1 MQIITLE
8 KKGVLE
14 IIKRMSKNTLWT
26 KDFKIITIG
35 SFISLIGN
43 QLSGFAMS
51 LLVLDYTSSS
61 LLYAVYVLSFTIP
74 QVLLPIF
81 AGSFLDR
88 FSRKRMIYTLDF
100 ISCGIYLGS
109 GILLSLGFFNFI
121 FFLILNVLLGSI
133 QTVYQVAYSS
143 FYPLLVED
151 KSNLNKAYSVQSFM
165 DSMIAFAVPLSAVLY
180 NAIGLGN
187 LLLINSACFL
197 IAAIFETRIKTKE
210 EYAEKNK
217 IKEKSKVK
225 QFFLDTKE
233 GFLYLKGE
241 KGLFC
246 LALYFF
252 ASSIT
257 MGFQNVCFLPYV
269 KNHFENGAL
278 LYSLLTLIM
287 FAGRGIGSVLNYKIK
302 FPKEKKYYITVI
314 VYFIAASISALC
326 LFFPYPIMC
335 ALFFLSGLL
344 GVTSYTLRI
353 SATQSYVPDEKKGR
367 FNGAFSMLS
376 TIGMLI
382 GEMTSGALGEFI
394 EAPYL
399 FLGVG
404 IVELLF
410 CFFFVALKGKY
421 IKKLYLY

>member
-1 MQIITLE
+1 MN
-8 KKGVLE
+8 K
-14 IIKRMSKNTLWT
+14 STLWT
-26 KDFKIITIG
+26 RDFKIITIG
-35 SFISLIGN
+35 SFVSLIGN

-61 LLYAVYVLSFTIP
+61 LLYAIYILSFTIP
-74 QVLLPIF
+74 QVILPIL
-81 AGSFLDR
+81 AGSFLDQ
-88 FSRKRMIYTLDF
+88 FSRKKMIYTLDF
-100 ISCGIYLGS
+100 ISCTIYLGTS
-109 GILLSLGFFNFI
+109 ILLSSGYFNFV
-121 FFLILNVLLGSI
+121 FFLLLNVILGSI
-133 QTVYQVAYSS
+133 QTIYQVAYSS
-143 FYPLLVED
+143 FYPLVVED

-165 DSMIAFAVPLSAVLY
+165 DSMIAFAVPLSALLY
-180 NAIGLGN
+180 NLIGIGKLM
-187 LLLINSACFL
+187 LINAGCFL

-210 EYAEKNK
+210 VYIEKNEVKESSK
-217 IKEKSKVK
+217 IK

-241 KGLFC
+241 KGLLF

-252 ASSIT
+252 ASSVT

-269 KNHFENGAL
+269 KIHFENGAF
-278 LYSLLTLIM
+278 LYSLLTLVM
-287 FAGRGIGSVLNYKIK
+287 FAGRGLGSIFNYKVK
-302 FPKEKKYYITVI
+302 FPKEKKYYITVT
-314 VYFIAASISALC
+314 VYFIAATISALC
-326 LFFPYPIMC
+326 LFFPYPVMC
-335 ALFFLSGLL
+335 GLFFLSGLL

-367 FNGAFSMLS
+367 FNGAFSMIS

-382 GEMTSGALGEFI
+382 GEVVSGALGEFI
-394 EAPYL
+394 STPFL

-404 IVELLF
+404 IVELSF